1 MDQEVKR
8 QLRSL
13 DSKVTKLVKES
24 NQKPRTTLVKVGII
38 KGLTGLNKDGL
49 RRARQSNLV
58 KQVKING
65 EIFYELE
72 SLHEILILKDRRLTA

>member
-13 DSKVTKLVKES
+13 DSKMTKLVKES
-24 NQKPRTTLVKVGII
+24 IQKPRTTLVKVSVI
-38 KGLTGLNKDGL
+38 KGLTGLDKNGL

-58 KQVKING
+58 KQVKLNG

-72 SLHEILILKDRRLTA
+72 SLHEMLILKDHRLTA